1 MLNKN
6 FDFSKKIASKISI
19 IKNYFKNKYNEYIYQ
34 TCPVTDVI
42 IDRHRSISIDLEN
55 YLKSTVQH

>member
-6 FDFSKKIASKISI
+6 FDFSKKITSKISI
-19 IKNYFKNKYNEYIYQ
+19 NEYIYQ

-42 IDRHRSISIDLEN
+42 IHRHRSISIDLEN